1 MCAHCNS
8 SDYKVVTAK
17 TAFYNYREWKRDL
30 HVPVSSI
37 LRGGG
42 AGRALGFLQGVI
54 EWWSDGAAGGGEE
67 VWGVVAREH
76 GRLTGLWTHEVIVDM
91 LMLGAGR
98 RRRREKMERKS
109 T

>member
-1 MCAHCNS
+1 MS
-8 SDYKVVTAK
+8 SV
-17 TAFYNYREWKRDL
+17 
-30 HVPVSSI
+30 
-37 LRGGG
+37 LRGRG
-42 AGRALGFLQGVI
+42 AGRALGFLQG
-54 EWWSDGAAGGGEE
+54 ERWSDGAAGGGEE

-98 RRRREKMERKS
+98 RSMEEKDEEEEEEEEHGGEGGGQKWKEKS